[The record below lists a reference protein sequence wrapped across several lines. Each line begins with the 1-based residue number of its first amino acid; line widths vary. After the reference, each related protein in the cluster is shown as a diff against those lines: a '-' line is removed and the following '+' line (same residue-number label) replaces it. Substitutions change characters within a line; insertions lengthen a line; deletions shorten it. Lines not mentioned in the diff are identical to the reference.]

1 MSNLRTSIKI
11 CKQTLAVAMAKFV
24 MQHGE
29 DFSDNCDYYRNE
41 FGIDED
47 MEDGVEVLKVIDI
60 FNNGGCYFPHS
71 SCYQMRKPIEL
82 EGDETMWYS
91 VAFHCLYVVKE
102 FDFIRLKFYAL
113 ENFGPEYNSDE
124 SEPYHDYVETLS
136 LQELEK
142 LADWLQCYPGQKEL
156 DKFVNECPSL

>member
-71 SCYQMRKPIEL
+71 RCYQMRKPIEL
-82 EGDETMWYS
+82 EGDEAMWAS
-91 VAFHCLYVVKE
+91 VAFCCLYVIE
-102 FDFIRLKFYAL
+102 ESGFIRLKYYAL
-113 ENFGPEYNSDE
+113 ESLGPEYNSDE
-124 SEPYHDYVETLS
+124 SEPYHGYVETLS
-136 LQELEK
+136 LQEIEK
-142 LADWLQCYPGQKEL
+142 LSDWLQCYVGQKEL
-156 DKFVNECPSL
+156 DKLMNECPPL

>member
-1 MSNLRTSIKI
+1 MCDLRKAIEI
-11 CKQTLAVAMAKFV
+11 CRQTLAVGMAKFV

-29 DFSDNCDYYRNE
+29 DYSDNCDYYRNE
-41 FGIDED
+41 FGINED
-47 MEDGVEVLKVIDI
+47 VEEGVEVLKVIDI
-60 FNNGGCYFPHS
+60 LNNGGCYFPLS
-71 SCYQMRKPIEL
+71 RCYQMRKPIEI

-102 FDFIRLKFYAL
+102 FGFIRLKYYAL

-124 SEPYHDYVETLS
+124 SEPYHNYVETLS

-142 LADWLQCYPGQKEL
+142 LSDWLQCYAGQKEL
-156 DKFVNECPSL
+156 NKFMDECPSL